1 MYKLAKP
8 IRCPNCG
15 EIVQVDTS
23 MILTSYPPQYKWEC
37 PKCGRTGTVG
47 SKDDIITF
55 ENQTPIR
62 TLPYIQKVGEPDLG
76 VGATTTN
83 ATGDGYNTINAVPS
97 ICSPMTECEICG
109 EEFKFDSRSYICP
122 KCREAVVKL
131 RGTAD
136 STANAMPADKSTA
149 NAVPAN
155 NKSTVTDPKSTA
167 CDIPGKPF
175 LQQGWECPK
184 CGAILAPHQS
194 YCPFCSKK
202 ESDWITTVG
211 TGTQPFY
218 GEWTNRDNLTPPTGQ
233 YTNPN
238 PGTAISS
245 GDKPK
250 VPNSCTIT
258 YATPCDNLKATL

>member
-37 PKCGRTGTVG
+37 PKYGRTGTVG

-62 TLPYIQKVGEPDLG
+62 TLPYIQKVDEPDTG
-76 VGATTTN
+76 VGVTTTN
-83 ATGDGYNTINAVPS
+83 ATGDGYNTINAVSS
-97 ICSPMTECEICG
+97 IYSPITECEICG

-136 STANAMPADKSTA
+136 STANTMPE
-149 NAVPAN
+149 
-155 NKSTVTDPKSTA
+155 NKSAVTAHKTTE
-167 CDIPGKPF
+167 CNIPAPQF
-175 LQQGWECPK
+175 IQQGWQCPK
-184 CGAILAPHQS
+184 CGAILAPNQH
-194 YCPFCSKK
+194 YCPFCSPS
-202 ESDWITTVG
+202 EYGRTNWLG
-211 TGTQPFY
+211 T
-218 GEWTNRDNLTPPTGQ
+218 NTPTSGQ

-238 PGTAISS
+238 PSTTIS
-245 GDKPK
+245 K
-250 VPNSCTIT
+250 VTQ
-258 YATPCDNLKATL
+258 

>member
-55 ENQTPIR
+55 ENQKPMR
-62 TLPYIQKVGEPDLG
+62 TSGYIQKIDEADPG
-76 VGATTTN
+76 VGVTTTN
-83 ATGDGYNTINAVPS
+83 ATGDGSNTINAVPS
-97 ICSPMTECEICG
+97 IYSPMTECEICG

-136 STANAMPADKSTA
+136 STANTMPE
-149 NAVPAN
+149 
-155 NKSTVTDPKSTA
+155 NKSAVTAHKTTE
-167 CDIPGKPF
+167 CNIPAPQF
-175 LQQGWECPK
+175 IQQGWQCPK
-184 CGAILAPHQS
+184 CGAILAPNQH
-194 YCPFCSKK
+194 YCPFCSSS
-202 ESDWITTVG
+202 EYGRTNWLG
-211 TGTQPFY
+211 T
-218 GEWTNRDNLTPPTGQ
+218 NTPTSGQ
-233 YTNPN
+233 YTNSN
-238 PGTAISS
+238 TSTTIS
-245 GDKPK
+245 K
-250 VPNSCTIT
+250 VTQ
-258 YATPCDNLKATL
+258 